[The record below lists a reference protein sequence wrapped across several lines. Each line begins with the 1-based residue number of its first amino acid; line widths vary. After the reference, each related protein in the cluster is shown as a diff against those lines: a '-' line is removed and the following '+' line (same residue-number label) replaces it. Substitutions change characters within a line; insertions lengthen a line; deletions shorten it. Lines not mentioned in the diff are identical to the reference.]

1 MLMSL
6 STLGTIQDLW
16 LFVKGLILSM
26 SVVTKFAKMLYI
38 LDAARKIGLNG
49 MSNSDGFPVSL
60 EHSTRIDDCKN
71 IVLWWLSS
79 KLDPSSANNVLR
91 RLSNCNVNKG

>member
-38 LDAARKIGLNG
+38 LDATRKIGLNG
-49 MSNSDGFPVSL
+49 MSNTDGFPVSL

-79 KLDPSSANNVLR
+79 KLDPSSANMFLEDFQIAM
-91 RLSNCNVNKG
+91 

>member
-1 MLMSL
+1 MDVDEFKRTLDYSRLMVL
-6 STLGTIQDLW
+6 CGRIDPVNECCDQ
-16 LFVKGLILSM
+16 VCQN
-26 SVVTKFAKMLYI
+26 AI

-49 MSNSDGFPVSL
+49 MSNMDGCPVSL
-60 EHSTRIDDCKN
+60 EHSKRMDDCKN
-71 IVLWWLSS
+71 IVVRWLSS

>member
-26 SVVTKFAKMLYI
+26 SVVTKFAKTLYI

-49 MSNSDGFPVSL
+49 MSNTDGFPVSL

-71 IVLWWLSS
+71 IASGGC
-79 KLDPSSANNVLR
+79 P
-91 RLSNCNVNKG
+91 VNLILLQQIMFLEDFQIAM